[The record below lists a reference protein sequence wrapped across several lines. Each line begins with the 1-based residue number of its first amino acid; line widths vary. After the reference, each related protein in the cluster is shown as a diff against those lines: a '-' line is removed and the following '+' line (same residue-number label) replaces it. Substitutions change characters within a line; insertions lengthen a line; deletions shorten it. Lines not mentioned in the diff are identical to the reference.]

1 MINNFLKKKI
11 IITGVSGFIGAHLTK
26 YLTKKKLDVVG
37 FYRNSSNRLNDLGI
51 QKNVIKID
59 SYSKIPYSDDS
70 VLIHLAEH
78 AQTNKDGNKND
89 AILSKLLINKNFF
102 YYMYFSSSLVYGDQ
116 HKST

>member
-1 MINNFLKKKI
+1 ML
-11 IITGVSGFIGAHLTK
+11 
-26 YLTKKKLDVVG
+26 
-37 FYRNSSNRLNDLGI
+37 

-116 HKST
+116 HKSTLSEKIETAPNSNYSNMKFVNENFFVLKLKSDI